1 MCPCPKDGMP
11 FPGARGCTP
20 QSCSFRDH
28 YRELQQLGAEVVGLS
43 NQTRDY
49 QKEMAE
55 RLHLPFAVLSDHEM
69 KLANALDL
77 PTFEVAG
84 MTLLKRLTL
93 ICRNGLIEGG
103 ALPGFPDR
111 SGPCPGHGLPE
122 KSRDAGPERDDRRC
136 PQSGYP
142 DNATSCHQS
151 KVIVLSCGRP
161 VSVYFRRFFPF
172 FSGFPAQGGSVTGL
186 SVTLSGLAGFRL
198 SGIGIVWQQPPAASL
213 RVWPALL
220 LPSGFPVQAMPVLRF
235 SGLRHGLS
243 G

>member
-1 MCPCPKDGMP
+1 MYPSRQICFNPEDNMTDLMNPPDDLPVPQDDGAASHLKGMKLP
-11 FPGARGCTP
+11 SLALESTRGGVLDLSGIQNWLVVYCYPMTGRPDVPLPEGWDAIPGARGCTP

-93 ICRNGLIEGG
+93 ICRNGLIE
-103 ALPGFPDR
+103 AVHYPVFPTDQDPVR
-111 SGPCPGHGLPE
+111 VMDYLKKAGMQGPKG
-122 KSRDAGPERDDRRC
+122 
-136 PQSGYP
+136 
-142 DNATSCHQS
+142 
-151 KVIVLSCGRP
+151 
-161 VSVYFRRFFPF
+161 
-172 FSGFPAQGGSVTGL
+172 
-186 SVTLSGLAGFRL
+186 
-198 SGIGIVWQQPPAASL
+198 
-213 RVWPALL
+213 
-220 LPSGFPVQAMPVLRF
+220 
-235 SGLRHGLS
+235 
-243 G
+243 